1 MAYKMYLDGVLM
13 PITPSKVKVKINNQ
27 NKTLT
32 LINGEEINILKEA
45 ALTDVSFDL
54 ILPQSA
60 YPFTN
65 GGAQSAQTYLNL
77 FERLK
82 KSKAPFQWILNRSRP
97 SGAAL
102 FYSNLTVGMEDYQI
116 TDDVKEGMDIGVSIK
131 LRQYRAFGTKTVKLS
146 PPPAPSQPA
155 TATVEPPKRETS
167 SAPKNASYT
176 VKSGDCLWNIAKKQL
191 VDGSRWKEI
200 YELNKDKIKNLN
212 LIYPDQSLT
221 LPS

>member
-82 KSKAPFQWILNRSRP
+82 KSKEPFQWILNRSRP

-116 TDDVKEGMDIGVSIK
+116 TDDVKEGMDIGVSVK

-146 PPPAPSQPA
+146 PPTTPSQPA
-155 TATVEPPKRETS
+155 TATVEPPQREIS
-167 SAPKNASYT
+167 NAPKNSSYT

-191 VDGSRWKEI
+191 GDGSRWKEI
-200 YELNKDKIKNLN
+200 YELNKDKIKNPN